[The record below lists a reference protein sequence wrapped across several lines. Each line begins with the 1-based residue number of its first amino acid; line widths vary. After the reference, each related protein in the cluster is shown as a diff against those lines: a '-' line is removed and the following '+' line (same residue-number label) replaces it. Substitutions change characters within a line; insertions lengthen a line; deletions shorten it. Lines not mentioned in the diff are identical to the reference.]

1 MKIYKAILIAG
12 ILFSA
17 SLFVNGQTPG
27 LKKLTVT
34 KTDRFD
40 FGSGGTLSITGSPNG
55 SMRIVGTNKNEIEI
69 VAVVEVQAASDADL
83 AKLAAATGFLTD
95 ESTMRTG
102 ILTVGTFNKFG
113 LKKMP
118 KDFPKTLLGL
128 PFRVDYDLKVP
139 RYCDIEID
147 GGKGDLEI
155 TNVEGS
161 MKINYIEANAKIE
174 VSTGNTS
181 VTIGSGDVEVL
192 LGARGWRARSANI
205 ALATGNLNIS
215 MPTNI
220 SAEIDATILKT
231 GTIENNLPDLK
242 PRDRKVPFTEKS
254 ILAKAGAGGVTLK
267 FAVSDGKMKLSPLSA
282 RQ

>member
-1 MKIYKAILIAG
+1 MKISKAILFAG
-12 ILFSA
+12 ILFTA
-17 SLFVNGQTPG
+17 SLFALGQTTG
-27 LKKLTVT
+27 LKKLTTT

-55 SMRIVGTNKNEIEI
+55 SMRITGTNKNEIEI
-69 VAVVEVQAASDADL
+69 SAVIEVQATNDADL

-118 KDFPKTLLGL
+118 RDFPKTLIGL
-128 PFRVDYDLKVP
+128 PFRVDYEIKVP

-161 MKINYIEANAKIE
+161 I
-174 VSTGNTS
+174 GNTS
-181 VTIGSGDVEVL
+181 VTIGSGDVEVFF
-192 LGARGWRARSANI
+192 GVHGWRARSANI
-205 ALATGNLNIS
+205 ALATGNLNINL
-215 MPTNI
+215 PTNI

-231 GTIENNLPDLK
+231 GTIENSLPDLK

-267 FAVSDGKMKLSPLSA
+267 FAVSDGKMKLGPLSA